1 MKCIFDII
9 FWFVLIKIY
18 NGSHMCDTAMENM
31 HISHFVNRCV
41 LYQCKLIEFH
51 VGKFQVDSIISMVHS
66 VSYAFFLPEKKN
78 LNSSEL
84 DLSLCEST
92 NLCCAV

>member
-1 MKCIFDII
+1 MKRIFDII

-41 LYQCKLIEFH
+41 LYQCKLIEFQA
-51 VGKFQVDSIISMVHS
+51 GKFQVDSAISMVHS
-66 VSYAFFLPEKKN
+66 VCYAFFVRKN
-78 LNSSEL
+78 ANSG
-84 DLSLCEST
+84 
-92 NLCCAV
+92 